1 MTGTLSETIVRNLP
15 LAAGFCAANSPAV
28 NSQSIISATARQLQ
42 CRIFM
47 VTLPGKKSA
56 FNT

>member
-15 LAAGFCAANSPAV
+15 LAAGFCAANS
-28 NSQSIISATARQLQ
+28 QSIISATARQLQ

-47 VTLPGKKSA
+47 VTLPDKKSA